1 MKEGVIAL
9 TGFLPRRFMAT
20 HYQYL
25 LHTIHHRSPIGLRRN
40 ITDLYPRFRTG
51 FLTGRGSAVA
61 FALIFPLADFKSID
75 RIGLRFNMSYELRAA
90 AQGCTSQFALL
101 LEISEE
107 LGLTCDISGR
117 DYNVNWIQEQYAR
130 FKIWAANIGAFAQG
144 HASLDHRLRDN
155 EQTQKFML
163 EFLVTLADF
172 IKRGKCHFPFLS
184 GMSSDRSSNKEQRSA
199 MRSEYEVAL

>member
-1 MKEGVIAL
+1 
-9 TGFLPRRFMAT
+9 MAT

-25 LHTIHHRSPIGLRRN
+25 LHAIHHHLPIRLGRN
-40 ITDLYPRFRTG
+40 ITDLYPRYRTG
-51 FLTGRGSAVA
+51 FLTGRGSVAA
-61 FALIFPLADFKSID
+61 FALIFPLADSKSID
-75 RIGLRFNMSYELRAA
+75 AVGLPLSMSYELRAA

-101 LEISEE
+101 IEISEE
-107 LGLTCDISGR
+107 LGLTCDISRR

-163 EFLVTLADF
+163 DFLVTLADF

-184 GMSSDRSSNKEQRSA
+184 RMSCDRSSNKRSTERHA
-199 MRSEYEVAL
+199 KRI